1 MAISTTS
8 TTIRPRR
15 SLLYMPGSNA
25 RALEKAKT
33 LPADGLILDME
44 DAVAPDAKALARS
57 QIVDAVQ
64 QGGYGSRELM
74 VRINGLDTPW
84 GSDDVSAV
92 SAASV
97 APDAVLIPKVSSAAD
112 VLAAINAFEA
122 AGCADSIDFWIMA
135 ETALGILNI
144 GEIATAHPRLKGIVM
159 GTSDLAKETRVRHTQ
174 DRLGF
179 LGALNLCVLAARA
192 NKLDIIDG
200 VHLNLNDEPGLVAA
214 CEQGRDWGFD
224 GKSLIHPK
232 QIAAANAAFGPAEQE
247 LANARKIIEAW
258 RQAESEGVGVVVVD
272 GRLVEELHVQEAQ
285 RQLELAAA
293 IEQMGES

>member
-1 MAISTTS
+1 
-8 TTIRPRR
+8 
-15 SLLYMPGSNA
+15 
-25 RALEKAKT
+25 
-33 LPADGLILDME
+33 ME
-44 DAVAPDAKALARS
+44 DAVAPDAKALART
-57 QIVDAVQ
+57 QTVDAVQ
-64 QGGYGSRELM
+64 RGGYGSRELM

-84 GSDDVSAV
+84 GNDDVSAV
-92 SAASV
+92 SAASI

-112 VLAAINAFEA
+112 VLAAINAFET
-122 AGCADSIDFWIMA
+122 AGCADTVDFWIMA

-144 GEIATAHPRLKGIVM
+144 GEIAAAHPRLKGLVM

-200 VHLNLNDEPGLVAA
+200 VHLDLGDEPGLVAA

-232 QIAAANAAFGPAEQE
+232 QVVAANAAFGPAEQD

-258 RQAESEGVGVVVVD
+258 RQAESEGKGVVVVD

-285 RQLELAAA
+285 RQLVLAAA
-293 IEQMGES
+293 IEQMGAA